1 MQLAKKN
8 VISDQFIVY
17 RYYKTLKNR
26 YSNWVSKIDQ
36 SVYNCGES
44 RFPRDHRKCKHIWP
58 VYRKIIFQVLFI
70 FFWAL
75 NINAKRLLFLLF
87 LSQIINWIN
96 TNDMQEHDQ
105 QNSKEHLQSY
115 PSLSL
120 TTSFLIILIMKHG
133 QVTWTKN
140 LKNWTYIST
149 SCLYKR
155 VFNCLKWQPNLRFH
169 NFFSCGG

>member
-1 MQLAKKN
+1 MLYQ
-8 VISDQFIVY
+8 I
-17 RYYKTLKNR
+17 
-26 YSNWVSKIDQ
+26 NWLCIDTTKHWKIDTAIEFQ
-36 SVYNCGES
+36 RLTRVFTIVVSLG
-44 RFPRDHRKCKHIWP
+44 FPEITGKASTFDQYIE
-58 VYRKIIFQVLFI
+58 IIFQVLFI

-149 SCLYKR
+149 SCLYKQ